1 MTTLP
6 DRLRDLA
13 DLLVHVF
20 GGARLEQATA
30 DLWDAAQT
38 LDEIRG
44 NPKTNRR
51 PRVSERTGGVHRR
64 AGRLRS

>member
-1 MTTLP
+1 MTSLP

-44 NPKTNRR
+44 NPKTNRVPNGTR
-51 PRVSERTGGVHRR
+51 AVRRR
-64 AGRLRS
+64 ASRLRS